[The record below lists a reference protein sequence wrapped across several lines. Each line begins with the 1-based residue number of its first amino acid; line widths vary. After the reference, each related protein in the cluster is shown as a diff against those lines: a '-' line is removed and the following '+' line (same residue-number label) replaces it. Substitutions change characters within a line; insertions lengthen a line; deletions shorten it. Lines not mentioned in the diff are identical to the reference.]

1 MSNEKNQTW
10 TGDRVDGDKVM
21 GNFTGDKISG
31 NYTGN
36 KTNTGDVAGDAIA
49 GNKIVNSQNLT
60 EAAKDIK
67 TLIDQLSTDYDTST
81 PSGKRKLTDKIL
93 ETLESDT
100 TIQSRALN
108 ALKEM
113 GKTALE
119 TAIDH
124 PIAKVLVAGLEGYL
138 D

>member
-1 MSNEKNQTW
+1 MSNDKIWQ
-10 TGDRVDGDKVM
+10 GDRVDGDKVM
-21 GNFTGDKISG
+21 GDKD
-31 NYTGN
+31 TVAGN
-36 KTNTGDVAGDAIA
+36 KMRTGDVAGDAIA
-49 GNKIVNSQNLT
+49 GNKIVNTQNLT

-67 TLIDQLSTDYDTST
+67 TLINQLSTDYDTST

-93 ETLESDT
+93 ETLEGDT
-100 TIQSRALN
+100 TIQTRTLN
-108 ALKEM
+108 ALKEA
-113 GKTALE
+113 GKAALE